1 MYTVYIGVKLSEIRS
16 LLICKLSPPS
26 SSFALKPLEVLLHL
40 IPIIKVLIILR
51 TGLIPKDV
59 LPTLLKHH
67 VLPPSYVLQPP

>member
-26 SSFALKPLEVLLHL
+26 SSFALKPLEVLPHL

-51 TGLIPKDV
+51 TGLVPKDV

-67 VLPPSYVLQPP
+67 VLPPS